1 MYRPR
6 IIPVLLLQQNGLVKT
21 TRFKSPDYIGDPIN
35 AVRLFNE
42 FKADELVFLDIHAT
56 KENRCVSIELIQSI
70 GAEANM
76 PFAVGGGISSCAAIK
91 QLIQAGAEKVII
103 GNAAI
108 ERPEFVSE
116 AAQQF
121 GSSTITICID
131 VMKTLFGKSVVYQH
145 AKNKKTGLDPV
156 AFAQLM
162 EEKGAG
168 ELIIQSVDNDGMMT
182 GYDEDLIQL
191 IASNVRIP
199 IIALGGAS
207 SLENM
212 KKVYHQSFP
221 SGLAAGSLFVYHGPL
236 KGVLIN
242 YPESKTIFQ

>member
-21 TRFKSPDYIGDPIN
+21 TRFKSPAYIGDPIN

-70 GAEANM
+70 GTEANM
-76 PFAVGGGISSCAAIK
+76 PFAVGGGITSCAAIK

-108 ERPEFVSE
+108 ERPEFVAA

-121 GSSTITICID
+121 GSSTITVCID
-131 VMKTLFGKSVVYQH
+131 VAKTLFGKSVVYQH
-145 AKNKKTGLDPV
+145 GKNKKTRLDPV

-168 ELIIQSVDNDGMMT
+168 ELIIQSVDNDGTMK
-182 GYDEDLIQL
+182 GYDNELILQ
-191 IASNVRIP
+191 ISSKINIP
-199 IIALGGAS
+199 IIALGGAQS
-207 SLENM
+207 VEGM
-212 KKVYHQSFP
+212 KKLYDQSFV

-242 YPESKTIFQ
+242 YPDSKTIFQ

>member
-21 TRFKSPDYIGDPIN
+21 TRFKSPNYIGDPIN

-42 FKADELVFLDIHAT
+42 FKADELVFLDIDAT
-56 KENRCVSIELIQSI
+56 KENRCVSSELVQSI

-76 PFAVGGGISSCAAIK
+76 PFAVGGGISACTAIK
-91 QLIQAGAEKVII
+91 QLIQAGVEKVII

-108 ERPEFVSE
+108 ERPEFV
-116 AAQQF
+116 AAAVQQF
-121 GSSTITICID
+121 GSSTITVCID
-131 VMKTLFGKSVVYQH
+131 VTKTLFGKSVVYQH
-145 AKNKKTGLDPV
+145 AKNKKTRLDPV

>member
-56 KENRCVSIELIQSI
+56 KENRCISIELVQSI

-76 PFAVGGGISSCAAIK
+76 PFAVGGGITSCAAIK

-108 ERPEFVSE
+108 DRPEFVAA

-121 GSSTITICID
+121 GSSTITVCID
-131 VMKTLFGKSVVYQH
+131 VTKTLFGKSIVYQH
-145 AKNKKTGLDPV
+145 AKNKKTRLDPV
-156 AFAQLM
+156 GFAQLM
-162 EEKGAG
+162 EKKGAG
-168 ELIIQSVDNDGMMT
+168 ELIIQSVDKDGTMK
-182 GYDEDLIQL
+182 GYYHELIHQ
-191 IASNVRIP
+191 ISSKINIP
-199 IIALGGAS
+199 IVEIGRAH
-207 SLENM
+207 
-212 KKVYHQSFP
+212 V
-221 SGLAAGSLFVYHGPL
+221 
-236 KGVLIN
+236 
-242 YPESKTIFQ
+242 

>member
-6 IIPVLLLQQNGLVKT
+6 IIPVLLLQKNGLVKT
-21 TRFKSPDYIGDPIN
+21 TRFKSPNYIGDPIN
-35 AVRLFNE
+35 AVRLYND
-42 FKADELVFLDIHAT
+42 FKADELVFLDIDAT
-56 KENRCVSIELIQSI
+56 KENRCISVELVQSI

-76 PFAVGGGISSCAAIK
+76 PFAVGGGITSCETIK

-108 ERPEFVSE
+108 ERPNFVAA

-121 GSSTITICID
+121 GSSTITVCID
-131 VMKTLFGKSVVYQH
+131 VTKKLFGKSVVFQH
-145 AKNKKTGLDPV
+145 AKNKKTGLDPI

-168 ELIIQSVDNDGMMT
+168 ELIIQSVDKDGTMK
-182 GYDEDLIQL
+182 GYDHELILQ
-191 IASNVRIP
+191 ISSKINIP
-199 IIALGGAS
+199 IIALGGAQ
-207 SLENM
+207 SLEAM
-212 KKVYHQSFP
+212 KKLYDQSFV
-221 SGLAAGSLFVYHGPL
+221 SGLAAGSLFVYHGSL

-242 YPESKTIFQ
+242 YPDSKTIFQ